1 MPSYITKVRSAIAD
15 FKNDDCESDLKVR
28 QLSVPLLAVSY
39 ALVVGGFA
47 VVTYLTYNY
56 ASQLALL
63 GA

>member
-15 FKNDDCESDLKVR
+15 FKNDDCEPEMRVR

-39 ALVVGGFA
+39 AIVVAGFS